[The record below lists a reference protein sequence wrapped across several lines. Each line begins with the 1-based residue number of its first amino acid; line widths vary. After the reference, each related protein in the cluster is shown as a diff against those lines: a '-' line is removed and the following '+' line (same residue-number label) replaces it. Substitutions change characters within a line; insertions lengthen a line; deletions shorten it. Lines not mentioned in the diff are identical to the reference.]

1 MIDAIAGDII
11 ASSHEANP
19 IKTIDFP
26 LFAEYSRFREA
37 SYPVTFLAF

>member
-11 ASSHEANP
+11 GSVHEANY

-26 LFAEYSRFREA
+26 LFTEYSRFREA
-37 SYPVTFLAF
+37 GYPMTF